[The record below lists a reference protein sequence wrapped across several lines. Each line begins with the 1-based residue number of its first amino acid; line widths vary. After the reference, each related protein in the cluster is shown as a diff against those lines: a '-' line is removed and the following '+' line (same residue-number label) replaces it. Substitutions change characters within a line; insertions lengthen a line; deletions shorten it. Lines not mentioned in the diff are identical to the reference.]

1 MIETID
7 KREITEES
15 EFVEPY
21 LWVIETFSHYFSPLE
36 ERVEPYLWVI
46 ETGINQSDC
55 VVGSEASWT
64 VPMSD
69 WNSNSIP
76 VCIWNS
82 EKLNRTYEWY
92 VAFAELIVLY
102 EYYELFR

>member
-1 MIETID
+1 MKIENAVNTV
-7 KREITEES
+7 
-15 EFVEPY
+15 VEPY
-21 LWVIETFSHYFSPLE
+21 LWVIETKTIIPPAIMITIALNRTYEWLKHSRE
-36 ERVEPYLWVI
+36 ENPRW
-46 ETGINQSDC
+46 GRFRA
-55 VVGSEASWT
+55 GWT